1 MFWGLFLNVCFIS
14 HCKFASSHIK
24 EGLIMEQDP
33 ESRDSIENFTTD
45 YKIIRTLGRGRFSVV
60 KMAYHVPTLTC
71 VAIKVLKNTE
81 KCSSVMSREVD
92 ILKSLGHPHII
103 KVVEVVQTREATHLV
118 MEHASQGDLLDRIR
132 ECGYLKSWEAR
143 RMFRQI
149 LEAVQF
155 CHDNN
160 IVHRD
165 IKANNILIDGRSN
178 AKLCDFGLAAKT
190 LPGQKLID
198 FCGTLPY
205 CAPEFFEAEE
215 YEGRPFDVWSV
226 GVLLFFMVTG
236 HLPFLGKSFAEV
248 RRQISSANFSIP
260 PHVANDIFNV
270 IVEMLMINPS
280 RRPSIQQIMMRPMI
294 KDSQA
299 YSPPTSIQTFTGTP
313 SPSTIK
319 AMRVMRHTPE
329 KSTESLID
337 PNINEVLATYLIQQH
352 KPLRKVCTH
361 HQVEPGLEDLHSFP
375 RFLKRKGPLLSSFT
389 LSSHSSNIR
398 EKEDRK
404 NSRKVVRRHAVGY
417 QQSRTNTLQ
426 LDLLDCPIAEEFR
439 DNRLQIR
446 KTFSDSKTVLS
457 CSLTEHIQSPRL
469 QYTYS
474 TTADRNVSSF
484 IPPHDFCASLQTPKG
499 ISLAGCSG
507 DTWQRETLVDKNTFI
522 KEEAM
527 VHEDTVT
534 SGQPQVPCPASRR
547 GWRHHWKGFKKT
559 ISRSLRNL
567 CCCLP
572 PPSENQVS
580 CNNLALRKR
589 GEHCVTHRTRWVH
602 VLIHFI
608 HIPSCPL

>member
-1 MFWGLFLNVCFIS
+1 MWSEVDYHPGKGIPTCLTCLVNQSCYSALSGNQGNRVSTPSIALTQTRSLYLHTRAFSCALIPSLLGGRAQPGRRSDALRISANERKKAGPVQRGGPCAASPSDSASKSTKSLVSNEFERINMFWGLFLNVCFIS

-33 ESRDSIENFTTD
+33 ESRDSIKNFTTD

-71 VAIKVLKNTE
+71 VAIKVLKNTK

-165 IKANNILIDGRSN
+165 IKANNILIDGRWN

-361 HQVEPGLEDLHSFP
+361 HQVEPE
-375 RFLKRKGPLLSSFT
+375 
-389 LSSHSSNIR
+389 NM
-398 EKEDRK
+398 
-404 NSRKVVRRHAVGY
+404 V
-417 QQSRTNTLQ
+417 
-426 LDLLDCPIAEEFR
+426 
-439 DNRLQIR
+439 
-446 KTFSDSKTVLS
+446 
-457 CSLTEHIQSPRL
+457 
-469 QYTYS
+469 
-474 TTADRNVSSF
+474 F
-484 IPPHDFCASLQTPKG
+484 IMK
-499 ISLAGCSG
+499 
-507 DTWQRETLVDKNTFI
+507 
-522 KEEAM
+522 
-527 VHEDTVT
+527 
-534 SGQPQVPCPASRR
+534 
-547 GWRHHWKGFKKT
+547 
-559 ISRSLRNL
+559 
-567 CCCLP
+567 
-572 PPSENQVS
+572 
-580 CNNLALRKR
+580 
-589 GEHCVTHRTRWVH
+589 
-602 VLIHFI
+602 
-608 HIPSCPL
+608 

>member
-14 HCKFASSHIK
+14 HCKFASSLIK

-280 RRPSIQQIMMRPMI
+280 RRPSIQQIMMCPMI

-319 AMRVMRHTPE
+319 ATRVMRDTPE

-337 PNINEVLATYLIQQH
+337 QNINEVLATYLIQQH

-361 HQVEPGLEDLHSFP
+361 HQVEPGVEDLHSFP

-404 NSRKVVRRHAVGY
+404 NSRKSRQPRTFDPAGQWTGHNEWPDEWTVGPFG
-417 QQSRTNTLQ
+417 TH
-426 LDLLDCPIAEEFR
+426 LD
-439 DNRLQIR
+439 
-446 KTFSDSKTVLS
+446 
-457 CSLTEHIQSPRL
+457 
-469 QYTYS
+469 
-474 TTADRNVSSF
+474 
-484 IPPHDFCASLQTPKG
+484 
-499 ISLAGCSG
+499 
-507 DTWQRETLVDKNTFI
+507 
-522 KEEAM
+522 
-527 VHEDTVT
+527 
-534 SGQPQVPCPASRR
+534 
-547 GWRHHWKGFKKT
+547 
-559 ISRSLRNL
+559 
-567 CCCLP
+567 
-572 PPSENQVS
+572 
-580 CNNLALRKR
+580 
-589 GEHCVTHRTRWVH
+589 
-602 VLIHFI
+602 
-608 HIPSCPL
+608 

>member
-1 MFWGLFLNVCFIS
+1 MFWILILNVCFIS

-33 ESRDSIENFTTD
+33 ESRESIENFTTD

-71 VAIKVLKNTE
+71 VAIKVLKNTK

-280 RRPSIQQIMMRPMI
+280 RRPSIQQIVMRPMI

-313 SPSTIK
+313 SPSIIK

-337 PNINEVLATYLIQQH
+337 QNINEVLATYLIQQH

-361 HQVEPGLEDLHSFP
+361 HQVEPGLEDHHSFP

-389 LSSHSSNIR
+389 LSSNSSNMR
-398 EKEDRK
+398 ENEDRK
-404 NSRKVVRRHAVGY
+404 NSRKVVRRHDVGY
-417 QQSRTNTLQ
+417 QQTRTNTLH
-426 LDLLDCPIAEEFR
+426 LDRLDCPIAEEFK
-439 DNRLQIR
+439 DNRLQNR

-484 IPPHDFCASLQTPKG
+484 IPPHDFCASLQTPKW

-534 SGQPQVPCPASRR
+534 SGQPQGILLSHFDQTLTHPYCPA
-547 GWRHHWKGFKKT
+547 KDIT
-559 ISRSLRNL
+559 VYI
-567 CCCLP
+567 
-572 PPSENQVS
+572 
-580 CNNLALRKR
+580 A
-589 GEHCVTHRTRWVH
+589 
-602 VLIHFI
+602 
-608 HIPSCPL
+608 

>member
-1 MFWGLFLNVCFIS
+1 
-14 HCKFASSHIK
+14 
-24 EGLIMEQDP
+24 MEQDP

-313 SPSTIK
+313 SPTTIK
-319 AMRVMRHTPE
+319 TTRVMRHTPE

-337 PNINEVLATYLIQQH
+337 QNINEVLATYLIQQH

-389 LSSHSSNIR
+389 LSSNSSNMR
-398 EKEDRK
+398 ENEDRK
-404 NSRKVVRRHAVGY
+404 NSRKVVRRHDVGY
-417 QQSRTNTLQ
+417 QQTRTNTLQ
-426 LDLLDCPIAEEFR
+426 LDLLDCPIAEEFK

-457 CSLTEHIQSPRL
+457 FFFMQSRQPR
-469 QYTYS
+469 TFD
-474 TTADRNVSSF
+474 A
-484 IPPHDFCASLQTPKG
+484 
-499 ISLAGCSG
+499 AG
-507 DTWQRETLVDKNTFI
+507 QRTGHNEWPD
-522 KEEAM
+522 EW
-527 VHEDTVT
+527 TV
-534 SGQPQVPCPASRR
+534 GPF
-547 GWRHHWKGFKKT
+547 G
-559 ISRSLRNL
+559 
-567 CCCLP
+567 
-572 PPSENQVS
+572 
-580 CNNLALRKR
+580 
-589 GEHCVTHRTRWVH
+589 TH
-602 VLIHFI
+602 LD
-608 HIPSCPL
+608 